1 MSSFTFGKPVSPSG
15 ANLPSRHSR
24 SYSRN
29 SSVSVPPSL
38 PTTVSTTSMN
48 DSRSQSPTRNSITG
62 AKHNSHHRRRS
73 SVSTRRESAD
83 LMGVSL
89 PSIPISCLED
99 NINLGDKDSIRRRAL
114 WALEGKDA
122 RGTFSVE
129 IPELDAPE
137 APKRSFDFPTK
148 PSFPPGIGTGY
159 NGGLNT
165 LMGSKRDSIKFM
177 TSTSSSEILGTLV
190 EEEEEEDEE
199 ETKAVA
205 TSPEK
210 HASVPTTVAAAP
222 SAPARPR
229 PASLNLRPLSLSS
242 NSLFQAEI
250 LTPTPTP
257 TPSPRQGLK
266 SLTLASSP
274 SSTLGGALNRRQ
286 SVILSS
292 SPSSP
297 VPLNCRPPL
306 NVVTDNAPTVSPN
319 RRSSISYMTNTDAQT
334 VSAWGLP
341 TPDMTPTSSSLDKR
355 RHTSVS
361 SSGSMDLGQLSMQRG
376 RPLSMSEQHFLFQA
390 HETLVQRITDLERAL
405 AHSSRSRPASCASDV
420 SYASSESSDEMLQL
434 IADLKAERDELK
446 KDVDGWRTRVSDL
459 QHQIDMHAKRIETER
474 RDAWVARQRVGLLE
488 VEKAALEK
496 IIAEKIAQA
505 EDALARL
512 AAANATPRPSQD
524 EVANLKAEVERLR
537 NVEDECARLRAELLE
552 ERKKRE
558 DMERDLEHAGLLD
571 TPRPFN
577 AMSNGVPVARAMMH
591 AKRGLGFRSID
602 SESSFTDVESI
613 DEDHRPGL
621 KAVQE
626 VDEDDSETTS
636 DDEDDELARYEE
648 EEEGDEYEFPTS
660 MSYESVMEYSR
671 ATTPRLSTD
680 SANSAP
686 SLCTSRSPSVSPSP
700 LPSPMEPTQAPAH
713 ARHASLSKAWTF
725 PTGPTVMPAASR
737 PYEEIDRFFGCL
749 EDVDNSP
756 PLDSKLHSIESNKNI
771 FAQALVEDDDDL
783 PPFVLPSDVGNVV
796 MSPEVESPQR
806 SLDIV
811 VEEDEEDDDDDEEQE
826 YDDYDIDE
834 EFVGEV
840 DEGGIRFTFNPPPD
854 YFLDSDAD
862 TNTSTSDL
870 SITSPT
876 SPTFQF
882 ANKSDNIF
890 EPVDESEE
898 DASFTFPQLKS
909 QRNSTLPSSIPRL
922 RSPSPSMLPLPVSS
936 PTPPKIVAPVPC
948 SPTSFSTPPLKRSAT
963 APTFIPQPRGP
974 PSTPSKLPKAASF
987 IPQPQRVPAS
997 PKPSAIPIMTS
1008 PASSRLPYSPPFS
1021 SMCVS
1026 NSPVRSAV
1034 YSRRGF

>member
-1 MSSFTFGKPVSPSG
+1 
-15 ANLPSRHSR
+15 
-24 SYSRN
+24 
-29 SSVSVPPSL
+29 
-38 PTTVSTTSMN
+38 
-48 DSRSQSPTRNSITG
+48 
-62 AKHNSHHRRRS
+62 
-73 SVSTRRESAD
+73 
-83 LMGVSL
+83 
-89 PSIPISCLED
+89 
-99 NINLGDKDSIRRRAL
+99 
-114 WALEGKDA
+114 
-122 RGTFSVE
+122 
-129 IPELDAPE
+129 
-137 APKRSFDFPTK
+137 
-148 PSFPPGIGTGY
+148 
-159 NGGLNT
+159 
-165 LMGSKRDSIKFM
+165 MGSKRDSIKFM
-177 TSTSSSEILGTLV
+177 ASTSSSEMLGTLV

-199 ETKAVA
+199 ETKAVP

-210 HASVPTTVAAAP
+210 HASVPTTVTAAA

-250 LTPTPTP
+250 PTPSP
-257 TPSPRQGLK
+257 TPSPRPGLK

-274 SSTLGGALNRRQ
+274 SSALGSTMNRRQ
-286 SVILSS
+286 SVILSP
-292 SPSSP
+292 SPSPSAP
-297 VPLNCRPPL
+297 VPLNRRPPL
-306 NVVTDNAPTVSPN
+306 NVMTDNDVSASPN
-319 RRSSISYMTNTDAQT
+319 RRSSISYVTNPDAQT
-334 VSAWGLP
+334 VSVWGLP
-341 TPDMTPTSSSLDKR
+341 TPDMTPTSSTLDKR
-355 RHTSVS
+355 RITSIS
-361 SSGSMDLGQLSMQRG
+361 SSASGSMDLGNLNMQRG
-376 RPLSMSEQHFLFQA
+376 RPLSMTEQHFLFQA

-405 AHSSRSRPASCASDV
+405 AHSSRSRPVSCASDI
-420 SYASSESSDEMLQL
+420 SYASSVPSEPSDEMLQL

-446 KDVDGWRTRVSDL
+446 KDVDGWRTRVADL
-459 QHQIDMHAKRIETER
+459 QHQIDMHAKRVETER

-496 IIAEKIAQA
+496 IIAEKTSQA
-505 EDALARL
+505 EDAIARL
-512 AAANATPRPSQD
+512 AAGNASLQSYQN
-524 EVANLKAEVERLR
+524 EVTHLRAEVERLR
-537 NVEDECARLRAELLE
+537 TVEDECARLRVELLQ

-577 AMSNGVPVARAMMH
+577 AISNGVPVARVMAH
-591 AKRGLGFRSID
+591 AKRGLGFPSID
-602 SESSFTDVESI
+602 SESSFTDVESS

-636 DDEDDELARYEE
+636 DDEDDELARYEDE
-648 EEEGDEYEFPTS
+648 EDGDEYEFPTS
-660 MSYESVMEYSR
+660 TSYESVMEYSR

-700 LPSPMEPTQAPAH
+700 LPSPMEPTPTPAPRH

-725 PTGPTVMPAASR
+725 PSSPSAMPAAER
-737 PYEEIDRFFGCL
+737 PFEEIDRFFGCL

-756 PLDSKLHSIESNKNI
+756 PMDTKLHSIESNKNI
-771 FAQALVEDDDDL
+771 FAQALVEYDDDDL
-783 PPFVLPSDVGNVV
+783 PPFVLPSDVGNIV

-811 VEEDEEDDDDDEEQE
+811 VEEDEEEDDDEEDEDEAQQ

-840 DEGGIRFTFNPPPD
+840 DEGGIKFTFNPPLD

-862 TNTSTSDL
+862 TSASISDR
-870 SITSPT
+870 SIASPT

-882 ANKSDNIF
+882 VNKSDNIF
-890 EPVDESEE
+890 EPIDDSED

-909 QRNSTLPSSIPRL
+909 QRSSTLPSGIPRL
-922 RSPSPSMLPLPVSS
+922 RSSSPSMLPLPISS
-936 PTPPKIVAPVPC
+936 PTPPKIVAPVPRRATM

-963 APTFIPQPRGP
+963 APTFIPQPYGS
-974 PSTPSKLPKAASF
+974 PSTSSKLPKAASF
-987 IPQPQRVPAS
+987 IPQPQRAPAP

-1026 NSPVRSAV
+1026 NSSVCPAV